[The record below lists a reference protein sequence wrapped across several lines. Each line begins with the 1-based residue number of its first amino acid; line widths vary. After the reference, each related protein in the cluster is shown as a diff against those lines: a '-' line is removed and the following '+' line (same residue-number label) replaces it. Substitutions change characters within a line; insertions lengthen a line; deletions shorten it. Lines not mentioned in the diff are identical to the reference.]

1 MKLPNPTCAR
11 LVFAVLLGFSRIST
25 AAPTDAETAA
35 AIGDTPALNLDDTR
49 SVDSIIGQLAEK
61 RVVYVGEIHTRYDH
75 HLIQLHIIRA
85 LAARG
90 GPLAI
95 GVEWFQQPFQNIVD
109 QYIAGDIDEQELL
122 RQSEYFN
129 RWKYD
134 FRLYAP
140 ILRYARA
147 HRIPVIALNL
157 PTEVTRAVGERGLNA
172 LSPELRQWLPDT
184 LDRSNVRYEA
194 RLREMYAAHPQ
205 SESGDFARFYSVQLL
220 WDEGMA
226 QRAAEYLRAHPGR
239 RMVILTGSGHLAY
252 GDGIPARVQRE
263 TGATSAIVLSQ
274 WQAQLSPDAA
284 DFLLLPQ
291 PRQLPPAGMLGVT
304 IEVMRGG
311 GVRLRDVGKSSAAA
325 RAGARDGDRLL
336 AIDGEPVADL
346 ADVRTAMWEKMPGDQ
361 ITVTVRRASGDAGD
375 RAPKTLRATLQ

>member
-1 MKLPNPTCAR
+1 MGA
-11 LVFAVLLGFSRIST
+11 
-25 AAPTDAETAA
+25 
-35 AIGDTPALNLDDTR
+35 TPALNLDDTG
-49 SVDSIIGQLAEK
+49 SVDSIIDRLAEK

-75 HLIQLHIIRA
+75 HLIQLHIIQA

-90 GPLAI
+90 GPFAI
-95 GVEWFQQPFQNIVD
+95 GVEWFQQPFQNVVD
-109 QYIAGDIDEQELL
+109 QYIAGDIGEQELL
-122 RQSEYFN
+122 RKSEYFN

-157 PTEVTRAVGERGLNA
+157 PTEITRAVSERGLDA
-172 LSPELRQWLPDT
+172 LPPKLRKWLPRT
-184 LDRSNVRYEA
+184 LDRSNARYEA
-194 RLREMYAAHPQ
+194 RLREIYAAHPQ

-226 QRAAEYLRAHPGR
+226 QRAAEYLRAHPGT
-239 RMVILTGSGHLAY
+239 RMVILAGSGHLAY
-252 GDGIPARVQRE
+252 GDGIPARLHRE
-263 TGATSAIVLSQ
+263 TGATSAIILSQ

-284 DFLLLPQ
+284 DYLLLPQ
-291 PRQLPPAGMLGVT
+291 PQQLPPAGMLGVT
-304 IEVMRGG
+304 LEMMRGG
-311 GVRLRDVGKSSAAA
+311 GVRLRDVGEAGAAA

-346 ADVRTAMWEKMPGDQ
+346 ADVRTVMWEKMPGDHV
-361 ITVTVRRASGDAGD
+361 TVTVRRASGDAG
-375 RAPKTLRATLQ
+375 RRTRKTLHATLQ